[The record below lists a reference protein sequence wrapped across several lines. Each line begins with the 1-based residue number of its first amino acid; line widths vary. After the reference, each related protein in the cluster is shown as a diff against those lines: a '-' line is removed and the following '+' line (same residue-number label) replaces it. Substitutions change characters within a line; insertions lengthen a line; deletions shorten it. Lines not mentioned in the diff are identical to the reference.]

1 MSVWPIVRYRLSD
14 KNLRSAIGFGLGLRL
29 HRSAC
34 RAAADNQTA
43 NTLMK
48 VLGLA
53 SYPVESATTR
63 YRLQQFVGPL
73 AKHGLSLTVSPL
85 ISSSTFRT
93 LYQRRA
99 LVRTALTLLKSALM
113 RLGVVLLL
121 KQSDVVLVQRE
132 AMIFGPPVFEW
143 LAARVFKRPL
153 VLDLDDATYV
163 PYTSP
168 TYGKFGQAL
177 KWFRKTDDLI
187 RWASVVTCGNRAI
200 AEYVESK
207 GAIARIIPTVVDT
220 DVFAPRPRVSNGPL
234 VLGWIGTHSTFP
246 YLQTVFPVLQ
256 DLAKTHSFKLKIV
269 GAGVDAV
276 HISGV
281 EVENREWKLE
291 REVADFQS
299 FDVGLYPIDP
309 SLYAEKWAAGKSGF
323 KAIQYMAVGIP
334 FVAAPVGAMADIGE
348 AGVTHF
354 AASSHDEWYRRL
366 ESLLAN
372 VQLRQTMGAAGR
384 RHVVVH
390 YSLADQAD
398 RLARALKEAVGMQ
411 RAD

>member
-1 MSVWPIVRYRLSD
+1 
-14 KNLRSAIGFGLGLRL
+14 
-29 HRSAC
+29 
-34 RAAADNQTA
+34 
-43 NTLMK
+43 MK

-53 SYPVESATTR
+53 SYPVEAAGTR
-63 YRLQQFVGPL
+63 YRLQQFVAPL
-73 AKHGLSLTVSPL
+73 AKQGLSLTVSPF
-85 ISSSTFRT
+85 ISSATFRT

-99 LVRTALTLLKSALM
+99 LPRSALTMLKSTLM
-113 RLGVVLLL
+113 RLGVIRLL

-168 TYGKFGQAL
+168 TYGKFGRAL
-177 KWFRKTDDLI
+177 KWFQKTDDLI
-187 RWASVVTCGNRAI
+187 RWAKVVTCGNRAI
-200 AEYVESK
+200 AEYVESR
-207 GAIARIIPTVVDT
+207 GAVARIIPTVVDT
-220 DVFAPRPRVSNGPL
+220 DVFAPRPRTTDGQL

-246 YLQTVFPVLQ
+246 YLQAIFPVLQ
-256 DLAKTHSFKLKIV
+256 SLAKTHRFKLKVV
-269 GAGVDAV
+269 GAGNSAV
-276 HISGV
+276 SITGV
-281 EVENREWKLE
+281 EVENLEWRME

-334 FVAAPVGAMADIGE
+334 FVAAPVGAMAEIGE
-348 AGVTHF
+348 AGLTHF
-354 AASSHDEWYRRL
+354 AATTDAEWFQRL
-366 ESLLAN
+366 ELLLADS
-372 VQLRQTMGAAGR
+372 QLRETMGAAGR
-384 RHVVVH
+384 RHVVTH

-398 RLARALKEAVGMQ
+398 KLARAIQEAAG
-411 RAD
+411 RGRTN